1 MNKEKLNELRS
12 KISIPL
18 VQAMKLLKQY
28 DENIEQCIQ
37 AFHDENIKKICEE
50 VDCKLS
56 QAQSYYQHFG
66 FDLQKIKYH
75 HQQYSFKPCIVLKYD
90 ENAHISTCWFY
101 YYSRRY
107 RFERKYIY

>member
-50 VDCKLS
+50 TGCDLS
-56 QAQSYYQHFG
+56 IILSIIMM
-66 FDLQKIKYH
+66 LPMNIMWEKSSPK
-75 HQQYSFKPCIVLKYD
+75 
-90 ENAHISTCWFY
+90 
-101 YYSRRY
+101 
-107 RFERKYIY
+107 